1 MISWM
6 PPVVRRLPQAAC
18 AYISRELSGKAHRH
32 HAAAQQPELSAV
44 IVNNPGIGDDDLN
57 GVTQRP
63 ATRFPAQRSMERSGM
78 MRCFWPEVVPSS
90 EFASSEFETIPDQRC
105 TAARCTASGKRCVSG
120 AADYAFG

>member
-63 ATRFPAQRSMERSGM
+63 ATRFP
-78 MRCFWPEVVPSS
+78 
-90 EFASSEFETIPDQRC
+90 
-105 TAARCTASGKRCVSG
+105 G
-120 AADYAFG
+120 AAQHGAKRNDALLLARGRSKLGVRKLGV